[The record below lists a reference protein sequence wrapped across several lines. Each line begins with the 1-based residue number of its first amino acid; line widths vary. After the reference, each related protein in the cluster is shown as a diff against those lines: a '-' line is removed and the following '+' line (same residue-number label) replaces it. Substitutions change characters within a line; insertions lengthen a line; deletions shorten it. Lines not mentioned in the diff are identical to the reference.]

1 MARANNSSYTPPT
14 VPQVDQV
21 GVEERAKRFTTRSI
35 KTSAKAFGLKA
46 VVSMMDLTTLEGKD
60 TKGKVHMLCQK
71 ARTPT
76 VSGDCPSTAAV
87 CVYPPFIEYARKC
100 LDGSGVKVAAVSTYF
115 PSGHATL
122 KSRLEETRM
131 AVSAGADEIDMVIS
145 RGAFLAGEYGR
156 VFDEISAC
164 VEASGDAHLKVIF
177 ETGELETYD
186 KVRLASQMAIDAGA
200 HFIKT
205 STGKVSPAA
214 TMPVTLVMLETV
226 RDHYLNTGK
235 MVGIK
240 PAGGIRKA
248 KQALHYL
255 AMVKETLGDAWLSPD
270 WFRFGASSLLN
281 DVLMQLEKVETGH
294 YQSPRYFSMS

>member
-1 MARANNSSYTPPT
+1 MANRYTPPR

-21 GVEERAKRFTTRSI
+21 GVEERADRFCRRSI
-35 KTSAKAFGLKA
+35 KKSAKELGLKM

-60 TKGKVHMLCQK
+60 TRGKVHMLCQK
-71 ARTPT
+71 ARLPT
-76 VSGDCPSTAAV
+76 LDGDCPPVAAV
-87 CVYPPFIEYARKC
+87 CVYPPFIEFSKKC
-100 LDGSGVKVAAVSTYF
+100 LEGSGVKVAAVSTYF
-115 PSGHATL
+115 PSGHATI
-122 KSRLEETRM
+122 KARLEETRS
-131 AVSAGADEIDMVIS
+131 AVEKGADEIDMVIN
-145 RGAFLAGEYGR
+145 RGAFLTGEYKR
-156 VFDEISAC
+156 VYDEIAAG
-164 VEASGDAHLKVIF
+164 VEAAGDAHLKVIF

-186 KVRLASQMAIDAGA
+186 KVRLASQIAIDAGA

-205 STGKVSPAA
+205 STGKITPAA

-226 RDHYLNTGK
+226 RDHYLATGN

-255 AMVKETLGDAWLSPD
+255 AMVKETLGDAWLSAD

-281 DVLMQLEKVETGH
+281 DVLMQLSKVRTGY
-294 YQSPRYFSMS
+294 YQSDRYFTMS

>member
-1 MARANNSSYTPPT
+1 MANKYFAPS

-21 GVEERAKRFTTRSI
+21 GVDERARRFASRSI
-35 KTSAKAFGLKA
+35 KTSAKELGLKMT
-46 VVSMMDLTTLEGKD
+46 VSMMDLTTLEGKD
-60 TKGKVHMLCQK
+60 TRGKVHMLCQK
-71 ARTPT
+71 ARTPM
-76 VSGDCPSTAAV
+76 VEGDCPSVAAV
-87 CVYPPFIEYARKC
+87 CVYPPFISYAKKC
-100 LDGSGVKVAAVSTYF
+100 LEGSGVQVAAVSTYF

-122 KSRLEETRM
+122 EARLEETRK
-131 AVSAGADEIDMVIS
+131 AVGEGADEIDMVIS
-145 RGAFLAGEYGR
+145 RGAFLSGEYGK
-156 VFDEISAC
+156 VYDEIAAS
-164 VEASGDAHLKVIF
+164 VEAAGDAHLKVIF

-186 KVRLASQMAIDAGA
+186 KVRLASQIGIDAGA

-226 RDHYLNTGK
+226 RDHYMKTGK

-255 AMVKETLGDAWLSPD
+255 AMVKETLGDAWLSAD

-281 DVLMQLEKVETGH
+281 DVLMQMNKVQTGH
-294 YQSPRYFSMS
+294 YQSDRYFTIS

>member
-1 MARANNSSYTPPT
+1 MAHTYSVPR

-21 GVEERAKRFTTRSI
+21 GVEERAQRFSSRSI
-35 KTSAKAFGLKA
+35 KTSAKELGLKMT
-46 VVSMMDLTTLEGKD
+46 VSMMDLTTLEGKD
-60 TKGKVHMLCQK
+60 TRGKVHMLCQK
-71 ARTPT
+71 ARMPMMEAN
-76 VSGDCPSTAAV
+76 CPPVAAV
-87 CVYPPFIEYARKC
+87 CVYPPFITYAKKC
-100 LDGSGVKVAAVSTYF
+100 LEGSGVNVAAVSTYF
-115 PSGHATL
+115 PSGHGTL
-122 KSRLEETRM
+122 EARLEETRN
-131 AVSAGADEIDMVIS
+131 AVGDGADEIDMVIS
-145 RGAFLAGEYGR
+145 RGAFLTGEYAK
-156 VFDEISAC
+156 VYDEIAAT

-186 KVRLASQMAIDAGA
+186 KVRLASQIAIDAGA

-226 RDHYLNTGK
+226 RDHYLKTGK

-248 KQALHYL
+248 KQGLHYL
-255 AMVKETLGDAWLSPD
+255 AMVKETLGDAWLSAD

-281 DVLMQLEKVETGH
+281 DVLMQLTKVRTGN
-294 YQSPRYFSMS
+294 YQSDRYFTMS